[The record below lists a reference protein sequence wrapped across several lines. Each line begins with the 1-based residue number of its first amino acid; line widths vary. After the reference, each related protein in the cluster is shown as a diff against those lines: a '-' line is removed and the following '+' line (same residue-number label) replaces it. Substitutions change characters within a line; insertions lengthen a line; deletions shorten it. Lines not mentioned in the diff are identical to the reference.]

1 MLSKLMK
8 VNTAQEE
15 IIIKLIGII
24 NELFILLCNYTN
36 LDIEE
41 GLEPLLNSMKDAA
54 EMTDKL

>member
-1 MLSKLMK
+1 MLSKLMQ

-54 EMTDKL
+54 EMADKL

>member
-54 EMTDKL
+54 EMADKL